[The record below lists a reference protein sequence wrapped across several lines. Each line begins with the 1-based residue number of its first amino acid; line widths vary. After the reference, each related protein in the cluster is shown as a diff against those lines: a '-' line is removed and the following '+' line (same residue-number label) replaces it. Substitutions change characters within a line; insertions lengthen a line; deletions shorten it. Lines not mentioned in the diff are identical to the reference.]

1 MLSKLNKLQISLKAR
16 RALVILK
23 IFTFIK
29 LFGVRIAFNGI
40 LIKDLLK
47 IFRYSKMEGR
57 RKVSFLIGVLII
69 VCLW

>member
-1 MLSKLNKLQISLKAR
+1 MLSKLTKLQISLKVR

>member
-1 MLSKLNKLQISLKAR
+1 MLSNKLQNSLKVR

-23 IFTFIK
+23 IFTLIK
-29 LFGVRIAFNGI
+29 LFGVKIAFNGI
-40 LIKDLLK
+40 LIRDLLK

>member
-1 MLSKLNKLQISLKAR
+1 MLSKLTKLQISLKVR

-23 IFTFIK
+23 IFTLIK
-29 LFGVRIAFNGI
+29 LFGVKIAFNGI